1 MYISIWISC
10 ITVPHSSHLVSV
22 LERRTCAR
30 TRSLSNRRISNRR
43 TLSTHTLTRERREHE
58 WRPSRLLENGPIRA
72 LARAQPV
79 EVLHLTAESGLVSTL
94 ICFSSVVQRVV

>member
-30 TRSLSNRRISNRR
+30 TRSLSNRR